1 MWFNEPSDGR
11 IISWRNWRNTLEN
24 KPVETIVTEVASVWS
39 QVPTVLH
46 FLAPDTKDEWPNP
59 WQLVT
64 DNYYCD
70 LGICLGMFYTLALI
84 ESPKFNNL
92 AIEIYKTPDGWIN
105 LSSIDHGK
113 YVLNFDH
120 GRVVNSEYV
129 SLDKIN
135 LVYSYSKIDLSEKFH

>member
-1 MWFNEPSDGR
+1 MWFEKHSDER

-24 KPVETIVTEVASVWS
+24 KSVEDIVTQVAASWGRA
-39 QVPTVLH
+39 PTVLH
-46 FLAPDTKDEWPNP
+46 FLTPDTTDEWPNP

-84 ESPKFNNL
+84 ESPKFDNL
-92 AIEIYKTPDGWIN
+92 KLEIYKTPSGWIN

-113 YVLNFDH
+113 YVLNYNC
-120 GRVVNSEYV
+120 GKVVNSEHV

-135 LVYSYSKIDLSEKFH
+135 LIYSYSKIDLSAKFH